1 MRGQLVLRVAV
12 DHLRG
17 HMSEVGSEALLVGLA
32 GVAALSTNMGHSV
45 DLGGG
50 EPHHDGDEKRC

>member
-12 DHLRG
+12 DHLLG
-17 HMSEVGSEALLVGLA
+17 HMSEAGSDALLVDLA
-32 GVAALSTNMGHSV
+32 RVAALPTNTGHSV
-45 DLGGG
+45 DLGGS